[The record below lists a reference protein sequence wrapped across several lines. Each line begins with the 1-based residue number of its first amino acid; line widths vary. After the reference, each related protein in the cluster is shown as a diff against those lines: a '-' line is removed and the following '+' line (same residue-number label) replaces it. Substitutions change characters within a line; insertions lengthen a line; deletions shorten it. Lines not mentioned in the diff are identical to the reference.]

1 MNNRIAQMY
10 GYAVCF
16 ITVIVMLIAIKSV
29 VDSAFD
35 LSDPIR
41 AESNRFRPDRP
52 SLTSFELY
60 KIESKRPGPNYA
72 TTTVANLPGPVAV
85 VRGGVATQATT
96 TSSKATVDTLS
107 DAELRRRYDAEREG
121 VIGDTRFSATRSLV
135 GNFLLIVLA
144 AVLFVVHWRWL
155 KKRSDAV
162 PVPPSTT
169 RTNEPTD
176 TR

>member
-16 ITVIVMLIAIKSV
+16 ITVIVMLIAIKQI

-41 AESNRFRPDRP
+41 AENGGFGRPTP

-60 KIESKRPGPNYA
+60 KIQSKRSSVVSSDGAVIPMRGGGAPVPA
-72 TTTVANLPGPVAV
+72 TTAGAKA
-85 VRGGVATQATT
+85 AT
-96 TSSKATVDTLS
+96 DTLS

-121 VIGDTRFSATRSLV
+121 VIGNTRFTATRSLV
-135 GNFLLIVLA
+135 GNLLLIVLA

-155 KKRSDAV
+155 KKRTDFV
-162 PVPPSTT
+162 PFPPSAT
-169 RTNEPTD
+169 RTTETTD